1 MWPVLMGEAPA
12 YSGPRT
18 PDGRVSRF
26 VVFPIGKAWW
36 GLLKD
41 THPPFVSIVTL
52 SSLLCDGNSSQL
64 SDPVTYK
71 CLISCGSV
79 EGTQRSRGGRN
90 RSSHS
95 AGKNESRD
103 VTQLAQG
110 SSRQEVR
117 SSLELERGFK
127 SNPECSNW

>member
-71 CLISCGSV
+71 CSISCGNV
-79 EGTQRSRGGRN
+79 EGT
-90 RSSHS
+90 
-95 AGKNESRD
+95 
-103 VTQLAQG
+103 
-110 SSRQEVR
+110 RQEVR
-117 SSLELERGFK
+117 CSLELERGFK